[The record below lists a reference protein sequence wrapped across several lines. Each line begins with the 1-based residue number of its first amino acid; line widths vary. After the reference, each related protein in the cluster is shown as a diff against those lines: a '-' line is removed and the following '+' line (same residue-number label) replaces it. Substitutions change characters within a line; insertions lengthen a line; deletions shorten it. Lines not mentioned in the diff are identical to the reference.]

1 MENIIEKAKDL
12 IEEKGNEL
20 MEQIYKNK
28 YINKNSIDI
37 ISILLD
43 YIRNKIFDEFLL
55 KIFNIIEDNNFLN
68 TLLSLNK
75 HTNFLNDT
83 LIIEIKEK
91 YIEIIKYGKDKK

>member
-43 YIRNKIFDEFLL
+43 YIRNKIFDEYLL

-68 TLLSLNK
+68 NLLSLNK